1 MISEIDLKLILE
13 LQRDGSI
20 SYSDLAKKLG
30 IASKTVAKRIEG
42 LVKSDTIEIRA
53 LPNPFKLGLSAN
65 ALIAVKVD
73 IFKMDS
79 ICDKLIDNF
88 YVNLV
93 QPVFGRFD
101 IILMVFFP
109 EWKLLHDFVN
119 QELSRIDGIIKI
131 QIHFINEI
139 VKRYERVF
147 QTERYKKDPRIKD
160 MDWVLIRELVRD
172 GRTSSSDLSQK
183 LGTHVTTVYRRIA
196 SLCRENIIKIGAV
209 PNPGKLGFAANAHIV
224 LDVAPNEVRTVCT
237 TLLPFPEIH
246 LIMTTIDGTGII
258 IGVHKESNE
267 ALYQFIK
274 QKIAPIKGIRFTE
287 TLIRTEIRKRYYGWF
302 LDESAKFSKEKK

>member
-13 LQRDGSI
+13 LQRDGTI

-42 LVKSDTIEIRA
+42 LVDSDVIEIRA

-65 ALIAVKVD
+65 ALLAVKVD
-73 IFKMDS
+73 ITKMDR
-79 ICDKLIDNF
+79 ICDQLIDNF

-101 IILMVFFP
+101 IILMIYFP
-109 EWKLLHDFVN
+109 EWELLHNFVN

-131 QIHFINEI
+131 QVYFINEI
-139 VKRYERVF
+139 VKRYGMVF
-147 QTERYKKDPRIKD
+147 KTEPYKRDPRIKD

-172 GRTSSSDLSQK
+172 GRTSNSDLSQK
-183 LGTHVTTVYRRIA
+183 LGTHVTTVYRRV
-196 SLCRENIIKIGAV
+196 SGLCRENIIKIGAV
-209 PNPGKLGFAANAHIV
+209 PNPGKLGYAANAHIV
-224 LDVAPNEVRTVCT
+224 LDVVPNEVHTVCT
-237 TLLPFPEIH
+237 TLLPYPEIH
-246 LIMTTIDGTGII
+246 LIMTVIDGTGII

-274 QKIAPIKGIRFTE
+274 QKIAPIKGMRFTE

-302 LDESAKFSKEKK
+302 LDEDFEPACER